1 MLTLFHLGATER
13 RRQRIQTEKGQERGR
28 DGGRE
33 IKDTEGGREMMV
45 DRDTDKQRETLREIH
60 TESRWRE
67 ERKGS
72 LE

>member
-1 MLTLFHLGATER
+1 
-13 RRQRIQTEKGQERGR
+13 
-28 DGGRE
+28 
-33 IKDTEGGREMMV
+33 MMV